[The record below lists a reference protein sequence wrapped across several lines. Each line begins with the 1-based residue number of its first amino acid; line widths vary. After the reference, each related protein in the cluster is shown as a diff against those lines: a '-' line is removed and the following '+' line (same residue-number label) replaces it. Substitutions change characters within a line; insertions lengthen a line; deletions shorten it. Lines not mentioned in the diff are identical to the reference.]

1 MLNIGPDG
9 KGRVP
14 ESCVKHF
21 HELGE
26 WVERN
31 ADAIFGTS
39 RWNTFN
45 ENVNPKKG
53 AHSVAGEFWFSAK
66 GDKVYVMSLT
76 PATKVVKVESLK
88 RSDGKALKV
97 RLLGGDQ
104 TLSWQQT
111 ESALEINFDGV
122 ETGVNGFAVEV
133 TLQPKTQ
140 AEP

>member
-1 MLNIGPDG
+1 M
-9 KGRVP
+9 
-14 ESCVKHF
+14 
-21 HELGE
+21 
-26 WVERN
+26 
-31 ADAIFGTS
+31 
-39 RWNTFN
+39 
-45 ENVNPKKG
+45 
-53 AHSVAGEFWFSAK
+53 AGEFWFSAK

-76 PATKVVKVESLK
+76 PATKFVKVESLK